1 MGNEMKGEGE
11 NMSKCIKIMEPNKT
25 AVQEDEIST
34 NDFAKL
40 TTAGAVWDFLDSN
53 LPLVEEWKAQA
64 AERMVARDPG
74 FLTVLWHLAILH
86 AGKKRLECRLLK
98 YGTLTDDEFKRLRE
112 YNKLIVDYLKQA
124 QSFSRSQQISI
135 KDRATSMQNK
145 GIVQDITEQLNNN
158 SHAGDNEKQ
167 VNAARPKGW

>member
-1 MGNEMKGEGE
+1 MNKWTQ
-11 NMSKCIKIMEPNKT
+11 IMEPNKT
-25 AVQEDEIST
+25 AVQEDEINT

-40 TTAGAVWDFLDSN
+40 TTAEAVWDFLDSN
-53 LPLVEEWKAQA
+53 LPLVKEWKTQA
-64 AERMVARDPG
+64 GERMVDRDPG
-74 FLTVLWHLAILH
+74 YLTVLWHLAVLH

-98 YGTLTDDEFKRLRE
+98 DGILTDDEFKRLRE

-135 KDRATSMQNK
+135 KDRAASMPKNRL
-145 GIVQDITEQLNNN
+145 VQDITEQLNNN